1 MSKIFLTVSVLV
13 ISIISS
19 APITYCCTL
28 DPSTSK
34 IIDESIYTIRLINGN
49 LTLLN
54 TTLGTDTNYT
64 HQIDS
69 IYQLNLRVNALVN
82 LIGYNIGYNNTNS
95 VTIKQYTETYFPAIT
110 LTLLLLIFII
120 SIINLVLHCKKF
132 RKPITL

>member
-1 MSKIFLTVSVLV
+1 MSKIFLSGFILFVSV
-13 ISIISS
+13 ISIVPSV
-19 APITYCCTL
+19 YCRTL

-34 IIDESIYTIRLINGN
+34 IVDESIYTIRLINGN

-64 HQIDS
+64 NQINS

-110 LTLLLLIFII
+110 LTLLLLIFIV